1 MKEITIDSTSI
12 KKYINILTDEECD
25 RLYDYTFHKT
35 NNPVIDLNQVP
46 WEQKGK
52 TNTLYYYTIDDE
64 EIRSLIRKYKNA
76 LAEEMTK
83 LEGVPIYPHLTT
95 IVLWKPGQ
103 KMPRHV
109 DDGGGY
115 PEREQDLGMRY
126 LTSVTYLNDNFT
138 GGYTFVKN
146 DGMNNRSWRQD
157 PSLSFP
163 NDVFPDYISVPEKG
177 ATITFYGSDLNA
189 HGVTKLEE
197 GDRIVLSTWFTKDP
211 EYIERDD
218 FYMSQEEHEANIQ
231 RSSAANQEQKA
242 QQASQQSWNK

>member
-1 MKEITIDSTSI
+1 MREVTIDSASI
-12 KKYINILTDEECD
+12 RKYINILTDEECD
-25 RLYDYTFHKT
+25 RLYNYTFEKT
-35 NNPVIDLNQVP
+35 NNPVNDPNQVP

-52 TNTLYYYTIDDE
+52 TNTLYYYTIDDQE
-64 EIRSLIRKYKNA
+64 VRDTINKYKKT

-103 KMPRHV
+103 RMPRHV

-115 PEREQDLGMRY
+115 PEREKELGMRY

-146 DGMNNRSWRQD
+146 DGVNDRAWRQD
-157 PSLSFP
+157 SKLSFP
-163 NDVFPDYISVPEKG
+163 NDVFADYISVPEKG

-189 HGVTKLEE
+189 HGVTKLED
-197 GDRIVLSTWFTKDP
+197 GDRIVLSTWFTKNP

-218 FYMSQEEHEANIQ
+218 FYLSQEEHEANIQ
-231 RSSAANQEQKA
+231 RHLLGNQQENNQV
-242 QQASQQSWNK
+242 SQQNWNK